1 MLTTDRLFSRAAIL
15 LGAVFSIA
23 AVPAHANTSAASA
36 AVDVSDAVE
45 EVQSPLGNG
54 DAQFRQLFASW
65 QTIEIEREPAVAL
78 PTVAVPSRMPMD
90 NATLTSGYG
99 MRTHPV
105 LRKRANH
112 NGIDLAAPTGT
123 PIYATADGVIERANY
138 FGSYGNYIQIGHG
151 NEIETRYAHLSR
163 IIVSDGQQVRK
174 GDLIGFVG
182 STGRS
187 TGPHLHYEVRI
198 DGRPVDPRP
207 FMVETE
213 AQEAFRLAMGPG
225 GMGGGDEETAA
236 AE

>member
-1 MLTTDRLFSRAAIL
+1 MLTTDRLFSRAGIL
-15 LGAVFSIA
+15 FA
-23 AVPAHANTSAASA
+23 AAFATFAMPAQANTSAAA

-45 EVQSPLGNG
+45 EAHSPLGNG

-65 QTIEIEREPAVAL
+65 QTLDIERSEPTVAL
-78 PTVAVPSRMPMD
+78 PTVSVPSRMPLEQ
-90 NATLTSGYG
+90 ARVSSSYG
-99 MRTHPV
+99 MRDHPV
-105 LRKRANH
+105 LRKRARH
-112 NGIDLAAPTGT
+112 NGIDLAAPSGT
-123 PIYATADGVIERANY
+123 PIYATADGIVERANY

-151 NEIETRYAHLSR
+151 NAIETRFAHLSR
-163 IIVSDGQQVRK
+163 IVVKDGAQVRK

-198 DGRPVDPRP
+198 DGSPVDPRP

-225 GMGGGDEETAA
+225 GMGGGEE
-236 AE
+236 